1 MDYSPLRRLL
11 VILLIAATIVAIP
24 VVVILNDDEQSAIT
38 GTEQTQPAT
47 DALGSIAAIGAPFVP
62 SNEIFAS
69 DDEDPTAPPSTV
81 RIAVPPSQTVR
92 TGRASYRS
100 TLSSPEVCVATPVPF
115 GRRARI
121 TNLNNGRSVICRA
134 MISPVG
140 SLYEVVLHNEAFL
153 EIAELVNA
161 PIPVQIDW

>member
-24 VVVILNDDEQSAIT
+24 VVVILNDDDQSATIGIDET
-38 GTEQTQPAT
+38 SQPAT

-69 DDEDPTAPPSTV
+69 DDDPTAPPDTV

-153 EIAELVNA
+153 EIAELINA